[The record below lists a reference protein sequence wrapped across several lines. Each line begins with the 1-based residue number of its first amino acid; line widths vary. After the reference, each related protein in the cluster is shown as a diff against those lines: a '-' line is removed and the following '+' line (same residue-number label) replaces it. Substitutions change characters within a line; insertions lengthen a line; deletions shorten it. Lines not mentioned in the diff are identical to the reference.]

1 VRQPRGGS
9 SGDAVLAAF
18 GVSDRPVVRDVT
30 PLLDLGPDE
39 DQLSGAMGE
48 LADAIV
54 DTGGDVHASAGYRR
68 QLLAAL
74 AARELARAMRQS
86 GDSDD
91 D

>member
-1 VRQPRGGS
+1 
-9 SGDAVLAAF
+9 
-18 GVSDRPVVRDVT
+18 
-30 PLLDLGPDE
+30 
-39 DQLSGAMGE
+39 MGE
-48 LADAIV
+48 LADEIV

-86 GDSDD
+86 VESDD